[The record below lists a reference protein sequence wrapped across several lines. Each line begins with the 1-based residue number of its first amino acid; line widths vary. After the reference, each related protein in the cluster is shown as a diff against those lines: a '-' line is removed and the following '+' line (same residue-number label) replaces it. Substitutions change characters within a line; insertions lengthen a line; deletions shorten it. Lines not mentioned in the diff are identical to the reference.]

1 MEKKNKLSDYV
12 NTLWM
17 AVGELIVALLVL
29 IGFLIAKS
37 LGVEV
42 TVYKVITGALL
53 GGFVTVLN
61 LFILSYAV
69 NRAVNEYIDGRG
81 DKEMTEE
88 EAEEYA
94 KNNGMK
100 VQLAMTKSYLIR
112 MVLMI
117 GVLLAGGITK
127 QFNVLATAI
136 PLLMYRPILYVTEF
150 IKVKVKAKR
159 GD

>member
-12 NTLWM
+12 DTLWM
-17 AVGELIVALLVL
+17 AVGEAVVALLVL
-29 IGFLIAKS
+29 IGFLIAGA
-37 LGVEV
+37 LGIEI

-53 GGFVTVLN
+53 GGLVTVGNFL
-61 LFILSYAV
+61 ILSIGV
-69 NRAVNEYIDGRG
+69 NRAVKGYIEGRG

-88 EAEEYA
+88 EADEYA
-94 KNNGMK
+94 KKNAMN
-100 VQLAMTKSYLIR
+100 VQLAMTKSYLLR
-112 MVLMI
+112 MLLMV
-117 GVLLAGGITK
+117 GALALAGITK